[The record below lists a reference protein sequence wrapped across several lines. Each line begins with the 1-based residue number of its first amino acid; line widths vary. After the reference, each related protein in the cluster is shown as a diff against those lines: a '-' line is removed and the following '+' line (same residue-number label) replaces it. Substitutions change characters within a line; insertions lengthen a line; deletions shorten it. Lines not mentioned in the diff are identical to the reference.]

1 MQNQLALGGRRVP
14 KHVLVMTDEYEEE
27 FFKEIKERGW
37 RTSFDGE
44 GKESLRLV
52 EEFGGW

>member
-52 EEFGGW
+52 EDFGGW